1 MSRQPESHELL
12 GESQRWSCATLE
24 AGVQQVANQSQPVL
38 GSHEEEEEEAELLQ
52 QLKDRFYLSILVSS
66 LLTIYQSISYILGTS
81 RNYIRSKPKPSG

>member
-1 MSRQPESHELL
+1 MSRQPESHDLL

-38 GSHEEEEEEAELLQ
+38 GSEEEQEAELLQ

>member
-38 GSHEEEEEEAELLQ
+38 GSHEEEEEAELLQ